1 MLTAAEIDEEMWR
14 AAMSTYH
21 KTIRKNPGM
30 AWQEVCAEVINLL
43 VERQQMDAC
52 RRTREIMRMRGELP

>member
-30 AWQEVCAEVINLL
+30 AWQAVCAEVINIL
-43 VERQQMDAC
+43 VERQAIAAC
-52 RRTREIMRMRGELP
+52 RRARNGETI